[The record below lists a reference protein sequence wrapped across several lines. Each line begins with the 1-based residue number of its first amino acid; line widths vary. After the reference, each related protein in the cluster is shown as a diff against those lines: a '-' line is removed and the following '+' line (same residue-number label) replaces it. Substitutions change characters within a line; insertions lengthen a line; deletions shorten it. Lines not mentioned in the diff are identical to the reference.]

1 MRYVDLIYL
10 LTALLDLLDLFSVV
24 YCIHVKSDSGKL
36 AFLAVPSALQEYDNT
51 ISHKDVLDLTC
62 YRETLWC
69 ADSALKTHKNY
80 SSTIILHFPVISLKR
95 LGWLTLLTRNLP
107 STIVIRTWQ
116 SSLEKRATNS
126 SWSMELELRA
136 GDGVVV
142 DGFSW
147 RDLRIDQSALQSG
160 LELDIFRA
168 ITVHLNPIRCRC
180 NGTRPW
186 NPIRWCKWKCCQVDS
201 IID

>member
-1 MRYVDLIYL
+1 MGLM
-10 LTALLDLLDLFSVV
+10 
-24 YCIHVKSDSGKL
+24 
-36 AFLAVPSALQEYDNT
+36 
-51 ISHKDVLDLTC
+51 VL
-62 YRETLWC
+62 
-69 ADSALKTHKNY
+69 KNY
-80 SSTIILHFPVISLKR
+80 LSTIILHFPVISLKW
-95 LGWLTLLTRNLP
+95 LGWLTLLTREICLLQLSLELFFYNYPSLPSYIFEVVRLINLANERNLP